1 MGRVLQY
8 FTKEIAWMF
17 SAHLDAFEHPLAG
30 WCRSLG
36 CNTLGDSLPGWS
48 ESKGYK
54 HDKAKIYKGIK
65 PFWEENKAVKS
76 LRPYLELGRGQ
87 R

>member
-1 MGRVLQY
+1 
-8 FTKEIAWMF
+8 MF
-17 SAHLDAFEHPLAG
+17 SAHQGAFEHPLTG
-30 WCRSLG
+30 WRRSLG
-36 CNTLGDSLPGWS
+36 CNTPGDSLLGWS

-76 LRPYLELGRGQ
+76 LSPNLELGRGQ